1 MRPARHAGAL
11 LAAALLAAAGVAQAN
26 NDGRQTNRF
35 VNGCTTGTSC
45 HAPNAGATVSLSG
58 PMTLA
63 PGARGAYTLTVAS
76 SLAGFASA
84 GLDVSLAG
92 TAGGSLATVSPGTQV
107 RNGDITH
114 TGAIA
119 RAGANVQVQFTLV
132 APPTAGTVT
141 IQAVGNAVNGDTRN
155 TGDSS
160 ARTTLAVAVTT
171 GAAPDASVTPDGS
184 VAPDASVTPDAAR
197 ADGATEF
204 EQYDPSASMAYGGC
218 AASPRGGAGAWWLAG
233 AAAVALA
240 ARRRRRTCAGR

>member
-1 MRPARHAGAL
+1 MTRPARHAGAL
-11 LAAALLAAAGVAQAN
+11 LAAALLAAAGAAQAN

-35 VNGCTTGTSC
+35 ANGCTTGTSC
-45 HAPNAGATVSLSG
+45 HASNPGATVSLAG

-63 PGARGAYTLTVAS
+63 PGARGTYTLTIAS
-76 SLAGFASA
+76 TLAGFASA

-92 TAGGSLATVSPGTQV
+92 TAGGSLATASPGTQV

-160 ARTTLAVAVTT
+160 ARTTLAVTVAGDG
-171 GAAPDASVTPDGS
+171 GAPGDASV
-184 VAPDASVTPDAAR
+184 APDAAR
-197 ADGATEF
+197 ADGSTEF

-218 AASPRGGAGAWWLAG
+218 AASPRVGGAGARWLAA
-233 AAAVALA
+233 AAAVALV

>member
-63 PGARGAYTLTVAS
+63 PGARGTYTLTVAS

-107 RNGDITH
+107 RNGAITH

-171 GAAPDASVTPDGS
+171 GAAPDASVTPD
-184 VAPDASVTPDAAR
+184 AAR
-197 ADGATEF
+197 ADGSTEF